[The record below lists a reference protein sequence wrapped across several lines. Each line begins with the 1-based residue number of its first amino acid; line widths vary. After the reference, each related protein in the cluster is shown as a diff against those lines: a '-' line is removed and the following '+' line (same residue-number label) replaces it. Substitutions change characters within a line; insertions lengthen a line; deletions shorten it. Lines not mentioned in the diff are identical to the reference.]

1 LFFVE
6 RCWKYSTAAGALNF
20 DTRCRHAR
28 GIEFELR
35 LAVWAGDDHG
45 SFFKD
50 KRDSMGNDV
59 KSKSGAGLVTEISV
73 VLPAYNEEANI
84 EKVVRDCTAYLDGT
98 GLDYE
103 LVVTNDG
110 SKDRTGE
117 ILDNLAKE
125 LPRLRP
131 QQHPQNRGYGAALRT
146 GFDAATK
153 RFVFYMDG
161 DGQFDI
167 RELDLL
173 LPLVT
178 DDDHFVTGYRIERRD
193 PFMRRLNAKLFGGWL
208 VRILL
213 NVHVRDLNCAFKLI
227 PKKILNAIT
236 LESTGALINAEM
248 YGRAIHKGFKIK
260 EVGVHHYPRTAG
272 VQTGAHLSV
281 IVGAFYDLFR
291 LRQKII
297 ADDRK

>member
-1 LFFVE
+1 M
-6 RCWKYSTAAGALNF
+6 
-20 DTRCRHAR
+20 D
-28 GIEFELR
+28 
-35 LAVWAGDDHG
+35 
-45 SFFKD
+45 
-50 KRDSMGNDV
+50 DV
-59 KSKSGAGLVTEISV
+59 KSKSASGIVREISV
-73 VLPAYNEEANI
+73 VLPAFNEEPNI

-103 LVVTNDG
+103 LIVTNDG
-110 SKDRTGE
+110 SRDRTGE
-117 ILDNLAKE
+117 ILDQLAKQ

-131 QQHPQNRGYGAALRT
+131 QHHPQNRGYGAALRT

-167 RELDLL
+167 KELDLL
-173 LPLVT
+173 LPLAT
-178 DDDHFVTGYRIERRD
+178 DEDHFVTGYRIVRND
-193 PFMRRLNAKLFGGWL
+193 PLLRRLNAKLFGGWL

-213 NVHVRDLNCAFKLI
+213 NVRVRDLNCAFKLI

-248 YGRAIHKGFKIK
+248 YGRAIRKGFEIK
-260 EVGVHHYPRTAG
+260 EVGVHHYARTAG

-281 IVGAFYDLFR
+281 IVRAFYDLFR

-297 ADDRK
+297 ADE